1 MTTFLLVG
9 AAVGFAA
16 GVWLI
21 VAGLWPAPTPL
32 SAALERLHTPGTPRA
47 GQVPTTASDRSWT
60 VRLGR
65 ALLRRLRGAG
75 FTDDA
80 LATDLAVL
88 HRPLEVHAGV
98 TVVCAVVGALVG
110 PIAWLVVITAGTN
123 LPLLVPAWLALL
135 GVAVG
140 AVAPRLVVRAEAA
153 RARADFRH
161 ALGAYLDVLVLLL
174 AAQEGPE
181 GAMETA
187 ARAGN
192 GRAFME
198 IRRATVAARLSG
210 EPVWDALDAL
220 GVRIGVVELR
230 EVAAAGSLA
239 GERGAAVR
247 RSLVAKARALRIS
260 TLSAAEAGARKRT
273 QAMFAPV
280 VLMGLGFI
288 LFLLYPLVSNIQ
300 VGP

>member
-1 MTTFLLVG
+1 MIALVVF

-16 GVWLI
+16 GTWLL
-21 VAGLWPAPTPL
+21 VSTLWPAPTPL
-32 SAALERLHTPGTPRA
+32 TAALERLHSPGSPRPLH
-47 GQVPTTASDRSWT
+47 VPTTVADRSPT
-60 VRLGR
+60 VTVGR
-65 ALLRRLRGAG
+65 WLLRRVTTVG
-75 FTDDA
+75 FGDEQTRS
-80 LATDLAVL
+80 DLAVL
-88 HRPLEVHAGV
+88 HRPLEVHAGLTV
-98 TVVCAVVGALVG
+98 TAAVAGAISGPLLWTVVAAS
-110 PIAWLVVITAGTN
+110 GTR
-123 LPLLVPAWLALL
+123 LPVLVPMWLSLA
-135 GVAVG
+135 GIAVG
-140 AVAPRLVVRAEAA
+140 AATPRLLLRAEAGKA
-153 RARADFRH
+153 RGDFRH

-192 GRAFME
+192 GPAFME

-220 GVRIGVVELR
+220 GRRVGVVELQ

-247 RSLVAKARALRIS
+247 RSLIAKARALRATS
-260 TLSAAEAGARKRT
+260 LAAAEANARRQS
-273 QAMFAPV
+273 QAMFAPI
-280 VLMGLGFI
+280 VLMGIGFI

-300 VGP
+300 LGP